1 MQKRSVRDW
10 VFFRRPGLSARRN
23 GGAGTLVCIALVGPV
38 AGLFLPVNE
47 KMVRRILKG
56 VTAAH
61 DD

>member
-1 MQKRSVRDW
+1 MSENGS
-10 VFFRRPGLSARRN
+10 FFAGL
-23 GGAGTLVCIALVGPV
+23 GFLLGGTVGAGTLVCIALVGPV

-56 VTAAH
+56 ETAAH